1 MKATEIK
8 EKVAA
13 VGVCAWCLFEYDP
26 ETFERIR
33 HLSDEE
39 YERLSRDTGA
49 SHGCCGQCGEQL
61 LAESEAYRTE
71 YNSVDLDR
79 DRADALDRA
88 DAQDSLARAVSTHL
102 ILAAGR
108 IEQGGNRQVK
118 FTGPTNGRTIK
129 SKENREP

>member
-8 EKVAA
+8 ERKQ
-13 VGVCAWCLFEYDP
+13 GVCSWCHFEYDP

-39 YERLSRDTGA
+39 YERLSRDTAA
-49 SHGCCGQCGEQL
+49 SHGCCGLCGEQL

-71 YNSVDLDR
+71 HNSVDLDR

-102 ILAAGR
+102 ILAGAELGQGNGR
-108 IEQGGNRQVK
+108 QAK
-118 FTGPTNGRTIK
+118 FAGPTNGRTAK
-129 SKENREP
+129 SNNENR